1 MTNEEKS
8 LNILK
13 KAGGPFC
20 DDCLALEACFSR
32 RQTANSICRDLHN
45 RGQIKRTNGN
55 CHACR
60 KYKIVNEYLTD
71 KTSRLFE
78 KALKKEKL
86 EPDFRPWYWEGN
98 IQSVLV
104 SWLVR
109 QGYTIRK
116 VSDTAARTQ
125 GKDIIAVDSSD
136 KEHWISV
143 KGYPE
148 RSPNVQARHWFS
160 DALMSLTL
168 YRDEDSSVNLGL
180 ALPDGFA
187 TYINLAPR
195 IEWLRRA
202 MPFTIYWV
210 SEGGHVR
217 VE

>member
-1 MTNEEKS
+1 MTNEEKA

-13 KAGGPFC
+13 EAAGPFC
-20 DDCLALEACFSR
+20 DDCLALEARFSR

-45 RGQIKRTNGN
+45 RGQIKRTNGS
-55 CHACR
+55 CHTCR

-71 KTSRLFE
+71 RATRIVETTMKE
-78 KALKKEKL
+78 EKL
-86 EPDFRPWYWEGN
+86 EPDFHPWYWEGN

-116 VSDTAARTQ
+116 VSDTAARAQ
-125 GKDIIAVDSSD
+125 GKDIIAVDSSE

-148 RSPNVQARHWFS
+148 KSSNVQARHWFS

-168 YRDEDSSVNLGL
+168 YRDENSSVNLGL

-187 TYINLAPR
+187 TYLNLAPR

-202 MPFTIYWV
+202 MPFTVYWV
-210 SEGGHVR
+210 SEEGQVR
-217 VE
+217 AE